1 METFG
6 TILALLMIFSAA
18 AASDSTFCEL
28 KGIYGTGNEVI
39 NVVEKTE
46 GCWTNF
52 VMENGTEVHILN
64 LRFSK
69 RNTSPMIM
77 VATAAPSILIFT
89 SPDTDYKT
97 IYCTHISK
105 SNVKIYVTDNIS
117 FKEVSNHELHIAP
130 AGQGNELVSWATRQF
145 GGVSSFTTLHDLK
158 NINFT
163 ESKGTPLAST
173 CQLSWELPTMKES
186 LEVETDMFAVT
197 SCLLDSQDELHI
209 INIPDHVGPRN
220 VSLDVVPTGVQ
231 LVLRGPA
238 GTFWKVKAEIASL
251 MSNNAIQ
258 LNGITLNGRMNLSDS
273 DTELQDLVL
282 GYFKSKS
289 ISSYTKIHLKGPMI
303 EITIR
308 KREQT
313 QVTVS
318 AEVTTTTTKTPTSYT
333 SMHLFTSPDYKV
345 ELDPHT
351 VVQTNKRIYAQVS
364 SLIHGDGAIFIRV
377 KSCLVRSAGMQPVE
391 RIISLKQE
399 PCSGCHKNTRFSFS
413 LDVLQDLPSNRW
425 ELQCHVS
432 HCFIAQQREG
442 CAEPWP
448 VKRNVEVTPSYIPPQ
463 ISDQCFKFSL
473 QSVLGIA
480 FGGFL
485 IGILLIGALWFI
497 KIRTGYPVALGF
509 GSTGTFFSG
518 CPCSLIKRHAVPTNP
533 SPSENSSANG
543 SMSSTQSTPTSSM
556 A

>member
-28 KGIYGTGNEVI
+28 DGIYGKGNEVI

-46 GCWTNF
+46 GCRTNF
-52 VMENGTEVHILN
+52 VMENGTEVHILK
-64 LRFSK
+64 LRFSQE
-69 RNTSPMIM
+69 NTYPMVTM
-77 VATAAPSILIFT
+77 TTAAPSILIFT
-89 SPDTDYKT
+89 STDTDYKT
-97 IYCTHISK
+97 IYFTHTSN
-105 SNVKIYVTDNIS
+105 SNVKIYVTDNTS
-117 FKEVSNHELHIAP
+117 FHEVYGYKLHIAP

-145 GGVSSFTTLHDLK
+145 GGVSSFTTLHDPK

-163 ESKGTPLAST
+163 KSKGTPLAST

-186 LEVETDMFAVT
+186 LEVETDLSAVT

-238 GTFWKVKAEIASL
+238 GTFWKGNAEITSL

-258 LNGITLNGRMNLSDS
+258 LNGVALNGRMNLSDS

-282 GYFKSKS
+282 GYFKTKS
-289 ISSYTKIHLKGPMI
+289 IRSYTKIHLKGPMI

-308 KREQT
+308 KRET
-313 QVTVS
+313 PVTER
-318 AEVTTTTTKTPTSYT
+318 AELTTTETPVSHT
-333 SMHLFTSPDYKV
+333 SMHLFTAPDYKV

-351 VVQTNKRIYAQVS
+351 VLQTNKRIYAQVS
-364 SLIHGDGAIFIRV
+364 SLILGDGAIFIRV

-413 LDVLQDLPSNRW
+413 LDVLQDLPANRW

-432 HCFIAQQREG
+432 HCYNVHQREG
-442 CAEPWP
+442 CTDPWP
-448 VKRNVEVTPSYIPPQ
+448 MKRNVEVTPSYVPPQ
-463 ISDQCFKFSL
+463 NSDHCFKFTL

-497 KIRTGYPVALGF
+497 KIRTGYPIALGF